1 MSGKIDRRKKG
12 NIVIVDDEEF
22 ILKELRILLG
32 RAYKVDIFT
41 NPEDAE
47 VFVDQNDVD
56 LIISDEMMPE
66 MRGSV
71 LLSRIHK
78 KHPDICN
85 IVLSGQAEKDDIV
98 RAVNEGHIFSFLYKP
113 AESQQL
119 LNVIEKGLENRNMKM
134 QLAKQNVQLKE
145 YSENLEKMVEEKTA
159 QLVKAYDRLN
169 VLDENKMFFLVYLS
183 QEIDSSLDRIQKLAE
198 ALLNYFALA
207 GTELKLGRK
216 QESLKSLVDEVL
228 QPLQS
233 NFQSAGIQLDVSVDP
248 DLTVNA
254 DADYLKKVLCTIVE
268 NALVFTPE
276 GGEVTLSGTSVNGKT
291 QFCAADTGKG
301 IEDENLKSVFKPF
314 VLDHASRNPDGFGLN
329 LPMART
335 IMIAHEGEIWAESD
349 GPGRGSRF
357 CIEIPSS

>member
-1 MSGKIDRRKKG
+1 MTEKIGRRKKG
-12 NIVIVDDEEF
+12 NLVIVDDEEF

-32 RAYKVDIFT
+32 RTYNVNIFV

-98 RAVNEGHIFSFLYKP
+98 RAVNDGHIFSFLYKP

-119 LNVIEKGLENRNMKM
+119 LNVIEKGLENRNMKK
-134 QLAKQNVQLKE
+134 QLAEQNVQLKE

-159 QLVKAYDRLN
+159 QLVEAYDRLN
-169 VLDENKMFFLVYLS
+169 MLDENKMFFLVYLS

-198 ALLNYFALA
+198 TLLNYFALSGA
-207 GTELKLGRK
+207 ELKLARK
-216 QESLKSLVDEVL
+216 QASLNLLVDSVVQTL
-228 QPLQS
+228 QPD
-233 NFQSAGIQLDVSVDP
+233 FEKADIQLDVSVAP
-248 DLTVNA
+248 DLPVNA
-254 DADYLKKVLCTIVE
+254 DVDYLTKVLQAIIE
-268 NALVFTPE
+268 NALVFTPA
-276 GGEVTLSGTSVNGKT
+276 GGKVTLSGTA
-291 QFCAADTGKG
+291 C
-301 IEDENLKSVFKPF
+301 
-314 VLDHASRNPDGFGLN
+314 
-329 LPMART
+329 
-335 IMIAHEGEIWAESD
+335 
-349 GPGRGSRF
+349 
-357 CIEIPSS
+357 